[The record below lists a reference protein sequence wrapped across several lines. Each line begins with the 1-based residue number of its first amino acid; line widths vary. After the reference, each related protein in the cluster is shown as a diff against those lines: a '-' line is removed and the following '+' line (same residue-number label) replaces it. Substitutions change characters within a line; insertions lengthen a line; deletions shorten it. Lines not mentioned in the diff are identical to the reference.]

1 MTKIDLVPVPRDF
14 IAQWGSQRGKWQLQ
28 CGGVNASVRKL
39 RCRVRTQ
46 VGAALGLSPVGKRTG
61 QL

>member
-1 MTKIDLVPVPRDF
+1 MTKIDLVPIPTDF

-28 CGGVNASVRKL
+28 CSGVNASIGKL

-46 VGAALGLSPVGKRTG
+46 AGAALGLTSVGKCIC
-61 QL
+61 QF